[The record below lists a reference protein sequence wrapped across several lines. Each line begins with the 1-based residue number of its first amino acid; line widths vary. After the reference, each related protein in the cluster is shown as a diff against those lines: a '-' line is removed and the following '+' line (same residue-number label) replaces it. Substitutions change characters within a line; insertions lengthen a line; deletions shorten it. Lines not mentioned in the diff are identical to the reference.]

1 MTVLPNAPPSRRG
14 KSEAAEQVLPKAP
27 PSRRSKSEAAEQV
40 DSAPG
45 ITAAFEAFAATLQAT
60 CEVDGAQ
67 AAETIFGTLSILA
80 AAEKPD
86 AKAAID
92 DEMRSSFGAVPTH
105 VSDAFEKLKETV
117 HEATRKQLRA
127 QATTAELKLATMRT
141 AAERQLSNSKV
152 EFEAKLSE
160 KITAI
165 SSGDGSLLKE
175 MQAEIEALS
184 ARLDGATQAART
196 KEEQL
201 RSAEKRKEELE
212 ARMASL
218 GVLQDEVNQAMQA
231 VTLALRRGKAPG
243 EDREPILVD
252 LAYDEPQTLLG
263 GVGDLVGAYEASLQ
277 TIAQLELE
285 LAKRDHAIDN
295 VERRVAFEREMHAEE
310 AGARKEVELKAEQVA
325 IDLLRAREELATT
338 EASSAK
344 QLALLRAE
352 VEKRDAEVEKLKVAL
367 REVRNLEGNLEGS
380 GAGQLFE
387 LQRGREEQEKLVAS
401 LAGQV
406 ERLSGSLTEARAREE
421 HVRSTAEQLRQQLQ
435 QLSAAH
441 EALAAESAESA
452 RLLER
457 TMVDLGV
464 TKKENRTLAEQVRDM
479 VRRFEALRNT
489 SEASSMHEELF
500 IIKRALAEALSSMGH
515 LDAETDAE
523 NENLTDQLVVLV
535 RTYQA
540 AQAALEKANGSIQQ
554 LLQSMKLLASEKD
567 ARIRDIEAESKRER
581 AALVTTALQ
590 ALSGLSNHLTHTL
603 TGMRTK
609 QSLQPVRRPGTALGT
624 SMASL
629 GTQRLRVP
637 SEASERLRI
646 HVQLGPLEMIP
657 LPAVVVRSPPLSAR
671 AATPRSPR
679 VALDMVHQ
687 RYGPQEGLRPN
698 SAVSLSHKPKP
709 AVSHTSNLEFR
720 PGFYAVGARM

>member
-1 MTVLPNAPPSRRG
+1 MTVLPKAPPSRRG

-27 PSRRSKSEAAEQV
+27 LSRCGKSEAAEQV

-60 CEVDGAQ
+60 CEVDGVQ

-105 VSDAFEKLKETV
+105 VSDAFDKLKETV

-141 AAERQLSNSKV
+141 AAERQLSNTKV
-152 EFEAKLSE
+152 ELEAKLSE

-165 SSGDGSLLKE
+165 SSGDGSWLKE
-175 MQAEIEALS
+175 MRAEIDALS
-184 ARLDGATQAART
+184 GRLEGATQAARA

-218 GVLQDEVNQAMQA
+218 GLLQDEVNEAKQAA
-231 VTLALRRGKAPG
+231 TLALRRGKAPG
-243 EDREPILVD
+243 EDREQMLVD
-252 LAYDEPQTLLG
+252 LAPDEPQTLLV

-310 AGARKEVELKAEQVA
+310 AGARKEVELKAEQLA
-325 IDLLRAREELATT
+325 IDLQRAREELAAT

-352 VEKRDAEVEKLKVAL
+352 VEKRDAEVEKREVAL
-367 REVRNLEGNLEGS
+367 REVRNLAGS

-387 LQRGREEQEKLVAS
+387 LQRGKEEQEKMVAS

-406 ERLSGSLTEARAREE
+406 ESLSALLTEASAREE
-421 HVRSTAEQLRQQLQ
+421 HGRTTAEQLRQQLQ

-441 EALAAESAESA
+441 EVLVAESAESG

-457 TMVDLGV
+457 TMGDLGV
-464 TKKENRTLAEQVRDM
+464 TKKENRTLAEQVR
-479 VRRFEALRNT
+479 
-489 SEASSMHEELF
+489 SP
-500 IIKRALAEALSSMGH
+500 LSS
-515 LDAETDAE
+515 LDCT
-523 NENLTDQLVVLV
+523 
-535 RTYQA
+535 R
-540 AQAALEKANGSIQQ
+540 
-554 LLQSMKLLASEKD
+554 
-567 ARIRDIEAESKRER
+567 
-581 AALVTTALQ
+581 
-590 ALSGLSNHLTHTL
+590 
-603 TGMRTK
+603 
-609 QSLQPVRRPGTALGT
+609 
-624 SMASL
+624 
-629 GTQRLRVP
+629 
-637 SEASERLRI
+637 
-646 HVQLGPLEMIP
+646 
-657 LPAVVVRSPPLSAR
+657 
-671 AATPRSPR
+671 
-679 VALDMVHQ
+679 
-687 RYGPQEGLRPN
+687 
-698 SAVSLSHKPKP
+698 
-709 AVSHTSNLEFR
+709 
-720 PGFYAVGARM
+720 

>member
-1 MTVLPNAPPSRRG
+1 MKRAPLRTL
-14 KSEAAEQVLPKAP
+14 EAAAVNMLRPCFSGGSAKRCVEQQQCNDKARERHRRANELSGEPIRDGRGVTSESMTVLPKAP
-27 PSRRSKSEAAEQV
+27 PSRRGKSEAAEQV

-60 CEVDGAQ
+60 CEVDGVQ

-105 VSDAFEKLKETV
+105 VSDAFDKLKETV

-141 AAERQLSNSKV
+141 AAERQLSNTKV
-152 EFEAKLSE
+152 ELEAKLSE

-165 SSGDGSLLKE
+165 SSGDGSWLKE
-175 MQAEIEALS
+175 MRAEIDALS
-184 ARLDGATQAART
+184 GRLEGATQAARA

-218 GVLQDEVNQAMQA
+218 GLLQDEVNEAKQAA
-231 VTLALRRGKAPG
+231 TLALRRGKAPG

-252 LAYDEPQTLLG
+252 RARGDREPILVDLAHDEPQTLLG

-310 AGARKEVELKAEQVA
+310 AGARKEVELKAEQLA
-325 IDLLRAREELATT
+325 IDLQRAREELAAT

-352 VEKRDAEVEKLKVAL
+352 VEKRDAEVEKREVAL
-367 REVRNLEGNLEGS
+367 REVRNLAGS

-387 LQRGREEQEKLVAS
+387 LQRGKEEQEKMVAS

-406 ERLSGSLTEARAREE
+406 ESLSALLTEASAREE
-421 HVRSTAEQLRQQLQ
+421 HGRTTAEQLRQQLQ

-441 EALAAESAESA
+441 EVLVAESAESG

-457 TMVDLGV
+457 TMGDLGV
-464 TKKENRTLAEQVRDM
+464 TKKENRTLAEQVR
-479 VRRFEALRNT
+479 
-489 SEASSMHEELF
+489 SP
-500 IIKRALAEALSSMGH
+500 LSS
-515 LDAETDAE
+515 LDCT
-523 NENLTDQLVVLV
+523 
-535 RTYQA
+535 R
-540 AQAALEKANGSIQQ
+540 
-554 LLQSMKLLASEKD
+554 
-567 ARIRDIEAESKRER
+567 
-581 AALVTTALQ
+581 
-590 ALSGLSNHLTHTL
+590 
-603 TGMRTK
+603 
-609 QSLQPVRRPGTALGT
+609 
-624 SMASL
+624 
-629 GTQRLRVP
+629 
-637 SEASERLRI
+637 
-646 HVQLGPLEMIP
+646 
-657 LPAVVVRSPPLSAR
+657 
-671 AATPRSPR
+671 
-679 VALDMVHQ
+679 
-687 RYGPQEGLRPN
+687 
-698 SAVSLSHKPKP
+698 
-709 AVSHTSNLEFR
+709 
-720 PGFYAVGARM
+720 

>member
-184 ARLDGATQAART
+184 ARLDGATQAARI
-196 KEEQL
+196 KEAQL

-231 VTLALRRGKAPG
+231 VTLALRRGQAPG
-243 EDREPILVD
+243 EDREQMPVD
-252 LAYDEPQTLLG
+252 LASDEPQTLLG
-263 GVGDLVGAYEASLQ
+263 GVGDLVGAYETSLQ

-310 AGARKEVELKAEQVA
+310 AGARKEVELKAEQVS

-352 VEKRDAEVEKLKVAL
+352 VEKRDAEVEKLEVAL

-421 HVRSTAEQLRQQLQ
+421 HGRTTAEQLRQQLQ

-457 TMVDLGV
+457 TMGDLGV
-464 TKKENRTLAEQVRDM
+464 TKKENHTLAEQVRDM
-479 VRRFEALRNT
+479 VRKFEALRNT

-657 LPAVVVRSPPLSAR
+657 LPAVVVCSPPLSAR

-698 SAVSLSHKPKP
+698 SAVSLSHKPNP
-709 AVSHTSNLEFR
+709 AVSHTHNLEFR

>member
-1 MTVLPNAPPSRRG
+1 MT
-14 KSEAAEQVLPKAP
+14 VLPKAP
-27 PSRRSKSEAAEQV
+27 PSRRGKSEAAEQV

-60 CEVDGAQ
+60 CEVDGVQ

-105 VSDAFEKLKETV
+105 VSDAFDKLKETV

-141 AAERQLSNSKV
+141 AAERQLSNTKV
-152 EFEAKLSE
+152 ELEAKLSE

-165 SSGDGSLLKE
+165 SSGDGSWLKE
-175 MQAEIEALS
+175 MRAEIDALS
-184 ARLDGATQAART
+184 GRLEGATQAARA

-218 GVLQDEVNQAMQA
+218 GLLQDEVNEAKQAA
-231 VTLALRRGKAPG
+231 TLALRRGKAPG

-252 LAYDEPQTLLG
+252 RARGDREPILVDLAHDEPQTLLG

-310 AGARKEVELKAEQVA
+310 AGARKEVELKAEQLA
-325 IDLLRAREELATT
+325 IDLQRAREELAAT

-352 VEKRDAEVEKLKVAL
+352 VEKRDAEVEKREVAL
-367 REVRNLEGNLEGS
+367 REVRNLAGS

-387 LQRGREEQEKLVAS
+387 LQRGKEEQEKMVAS

-406 ERLSGSLTEARAREE
+406 ESLSALLTEASAREE
-421 HVRSTAEQLRQQLQ
+421 HGRTTAEQLRQQLQ

-441 EALAAESAESA
+441 EVLVAESAESG

-457 TMVDLGV
+457 TMGDLGV
-464 TKKENRTLAEQVRDM
+464 TKKENRTLAEQVR
-479 VRRFEALRNT
+479 
-489 SEASSMHEELF
+489 SP
-500 IIKRALAEALSSMGH
+500 LSS
-515 LDAETDAE
+515 LDCT
-523 NENLTDQLVVLV
+523 
-535 RTYQA
+535 R
-540 AQAALEKANGSIQQ
+540 
-554 LLQSMKLLASEKD
+554 
-567 ARIRDIEAESKRER
+567 
-581 AALVTTALQ
+581 
-590 ALSGLSNHLTHTL
+590 
-603 TGMRTK
+603 
-609 QSLQPVRRPGTALGT
+609 
-624 SMASL
+624 
-629 GTQRLRVP
+629 
-637 SEASERLRI
+637 
-646 HVQLGPLEMIP
+646 
-657 LPAVVVRSPPLSAR
+657 
-671 AATPRSPR
+671 
-679 VALDMVHQ
+679 
-687 RYGPQEGLRPN
+687 
-698 SAVSLSHKPKP
+698 
-709 AVSHTSNLEFR
+709 
-720 PGFYAVGARM
+720 

>member
-1 MTVLPNAPPSRRG
+1 MT
-14 KSEAAEQVLPKAP
+14 VLPKAP
-27 PSRRSKSEAAEQV
+27 PSRRGKSEAAEQV

-60 CEVDGAQ
+60 CEVDGVQ

-105 VSDAFEKLKETV
+105 VSDAFDKLKETV

-141 AAERQLSNSKV
+141 AAERQLSNTKV
-152 EFEAKLSE
+152 ELEAKLSE

-165 SSGDGSLLKE
+165 SSGDGSWLKE
-175 MQAEIEALS
+175 MRAEIDALS
-184 ARLDGATQAART
+184 GRLEGATQAARA

-218 GVLQDEVNQAMQA
+218 GLLQDEVNEAKQAA
-231 VTLALRRGKAPG
+231 TLALRRGKAPG
-243 EDREPILVD
+243 EDTSGPILVDLARGDREPILVD
-252 LAYDEPQTLLG
+252 LAHDEPQTLLG

-310 AGARKEVELKAEQVA
+310 AGARKEVELKAEQLA
-325 IDLLRAREELATT
+325 IDLQRAREEVAAT

-352 VEKRDAEVEKLKVAL
+352 VEKRDAEVEKREVAL
-367 REVRNLEGNLEGS
+367 REVRNLAGS

-387 LQRGREEQEKLVAS
+387 LQRGKEEQEKMVAS

-406 ERLSGSLTEARAREE
+406 ESLSALLTEASAREE
-421 HVRSTAEQLRQQLQ
+421 HGRTTAEQLRQQLQ

-441 EALAAESAESA
+441 EVLVAESAESG

-457 TMVDLGV
+457 TMGDLGV
-464 TKKENRTLAEQVRDM
+464 TKKENRTLAEQVR
-479 VRRFEALRNT
+479 
-489 SEASSMHEELF
+489 SP
-500 IIKRALAEALSSMGH
+500 LSS
-515 LDAETDAE
+515 LDCT
-523 NENLTDQLVVLV
+523 
-535 RTYQA
+535 R
-540 AQAALEKANGSIQQ
+540 
-554 LLQSMKLLASEKD
+554 
-567 ARIRDIEAESKRER
+567 
-581 AALVTTALQ
+581 
-590 ALSGLSNHLTHTL
+590 
-603 TGMRTK
+603 
-609 QSLQPVRRPGTALGT
+609 
-624 SMASL
+624 
-629 GTQRLRVP
+629 
-637 SEASERLRI
+637 
-646 HVQLGPLEMIP
+646 
-657 LPAVVVRSPPLSAR
+657 
-671 AATPRSPR
+671 
-679 VALDMVHQ
+679 
-687 RYGPQEGLRPN
+687 
-698 SAVSLSHKPKP
+698 
-709 AVSHTSNLEFR
+709 
-720 PGFYAVGARM
+720 

>member
-1 MTVLPNAPPSRRG
+1 MT
-14 KSEAAEQVLPKAP
+14 VLPKAP
-27 PSRRSKSEAAEQV
+27 PSRRGKSEAAEQV

-60 CEVDGAQ
+60 CEVDGVQ

-105 VSDAFEKLKETV
+105 VSDAFDKLKETV

-141 AAERQLSNSKV
+141 AAERQLSNTKV
-152 EFEAKLSE
+152 ELEAKLSE

-165 SSGDGSLLKE
+165 SSGDGSWLKE
-175 MQAEIEALS
+175 MRAEIDALS
-184 ARLDGATQAART
+184 GRLEGATQAARA

-218 GVLQDEVNQAMQA
+218 GLLQDEVNEAKQAA
-231 VTLALRRGKAPG
+231 TLALRRGKAPG
-243 EDREPILVD
+243 EDLVDLARGDREPILVD
-252 LAYDEPQTLLG
+252 LAHDEPQTLLG

-310 AGARKEVELKAEQVA
+310 AGARKEVELKAEQLA
-325 IDLLRAREELATT
+325 IDLQRAREELAAT

-352 VEKRDAEVEKLKVAL
+352 VEKRDAEVEKREVAL
-367 REVRNLEGNLEGS
+367 REVRNLAGS

-387 LQRGREEQEKLVAS
+387 LQRGKEEQEKMVAS

-406 ERLSGSLTEARAREE
+406 ESLSALLTEASAREE
-421 HVRSTAEQLRQQLQ
+421 HGRTTAEQLRQQLQ

-441 EALAAESAESA
+441 EVLVAESAESG

-457 TMVDLGV
+457 TMGDLGV
-464 TKKENRTLAEQVRDM
+464 TKKENRTLAEQVR
-479 VRRFEALRNT
+479 
-489 SEASSMHEELF
+489 SP
-500 IIKRALAEALSSMGH
+500 LSS
-515 LDAETDAE
+515 LDCT
-523 NENLTDQLVVLV
+523 
-535 RTYQA
+535 R
-540 AQAALEKANGSIQQ
+540 
-554 LLQSMKLLASEKD
+554 
-567 ARIRDIEAESKRER
+567 
-581 AALVTTALQ
+581 
-590 ALSGLSNHLTHTL
+590 
-603 TGMRTK
+603 
-609 QSLQPVRRPGTALGT
+609 
-624 SMASL
+624 
-629 GTQRLRVP
+629 
-637 SEASERLRI
+637 
-646 HVQLGPLEMIP
+646 
-657 LPAVVVRSPPLSAR
+657 
-671 AATPRSPR
+671 
-679 VALDMVHQ
+679 
-687 RYGPQEGLRPN
+687 
-698 SAVSLSHKPKP
+698 
-709 AVSHTSNLEFR
+709 
-720 PGFYAVGARM
+720 

>member
-1 MTVLPNAPPSRRG
+1 MT
-14 KSEAAEQVLPKAP
+14 VLPKAP
-27 PSRRSKSEAAEQV
+27 PSRRGKSEAAEQV

-60 CEVDGAQ
+60 CEVDGVQ

-105 VSDAFEKLKETV
+105 VSDAFDKLKETV

-141 AAERQLSNSKV
+141 AAERQLSNTKV
-152 EFEAKLSE
+152 ELEAKLSE

-165 SSGDGSLLKE
+165 SSGDGSWLKE
-175 MQAEIEALS
+175 MRAEIDALS
-184 ARLDGATQAART
+184 GRLEGATQAARA

-218 GVLQDEVNQAMQA
+218 GLLQDEVNEAKQAA
-231 VTLALRRGKAPG
+231 TLALRRGKAPG

-252 LAYDEPQTLLG
+252 RARGDREPILVDLAHDEPQTLLG

-310 AGARKEVELKAEQVA
+310 AGARKEVELKAEQLA
-325 IDLLRAREELATT
+325 IDLQRAREEVAAT

-352 VEKRDAEVEKLKVAL
+352 VEKRDAEVEKREVAL
-367 REVRNLEGNLEGS
+367 REVRNLAGS

-387 LQRGREEQEKLVAS
+387 LQRGKEEQEKMVAS

-406 ERLSGSLTEARAREE
+406 ESLSALLTEASAREE
-421 HVRSTAEQLRQQLQ
+421 HGRTTAEQLRQQLQ

-441 EALAAESAESA
+441 EVLVAESAESG

-457 TMVDLGV
+457 TMGDLGV
-464 TKKENRTLAEQVRDM
+464 TKKENRTLAEQVR
-479 VRRFEALRNT
+479 
-489 SEASSMHEELF
+489 SP
-500 IIKRALAEALSSMGH
+500 LSS
-515 LDAETDAE
+515 LDCT
-523 NENLTDQLVVLV
+523 
-535 RTYQA
+535 R
-540 AQAALEKANGSIQQ
+540 
-554 LLQSMKLLASEKD
+554 
-567 ARIRDIEAESKRER
+567 
-581 AALVTTALQ
+581 
-590 ALSGLSNHLTHTL
+590 
-603 TGMRTK
+603 
-609 QSLQPVRRPGTALGT
+609 
-624 SMASL
+624 
-629 GTQRLRVP
+629 
-637 SEASERLRI
+637 
-646 HVQLGPLEMIP
+646 
-657 LPAVVVRSPPLSAR
+657 
-671 AATPRSPR
+671 
-679 VALDMVHQ
+679 
-687 RYGPQEGLRPN
+687 
-698 SAVSLSHKPKP
+698 
-709 AVSHTSNLEFR
+709 
-720 PGFYAVGARM
+720 